1 MMGDFQKAL
10 GFLLEHEGGYTS
22 EPEPTQFGVG
32 LSSLRH
38 AGRERGK
45 DGAFGDF
52 DGDGDID
59 ADDVKKM
66 TQEEAAEYYRRFW
79 WDRHSYE
86 KIVDDDAAAKIFDL
100 SVNIGPRAAHRLA
113 QRAINQL
120 FGAVLLED
128 GILGKKSLAWI
139 NGSPAFLVLG
149 ELRAQAWRY
158 YQRVLAKNPQFE
170 KYRDGWRN
178 RAYQ

>member
-1 MMGDFQKAL
+1 MGKFEKAL
-10 GFLLEHEGGYTS
+10 GFLLKHEGGYTG

-32 LSSLRH
+32 LSSLRD
-38 AGRERGK
+38 AARESGG

-59 ADDVKKM
+59 VDDVKRM
-66 TQEEAAEYYRRFW
+66 TRAEAADYYRRLW
-79 WDRHSYE
+79 WDRHRYE
-86 KIVDDDAAAKIFDL
+86 EIENDDAAAKIFDL
-100 SVNIGPRAAHRLA
+100 SVNMGPRAAHRLA

-120 FGAVLLED
+120 FGAVLAED
-128 GILGKKSLAWI
+128 GILGEKTLARI
-139 NGSPAFLVLG
+139 NSTPAFLVLG

-158 YQRVLAKNPQFE
+158 YQRVLAKNPEFE
-170 KYRDGWRN
+170 KYRSGWRN